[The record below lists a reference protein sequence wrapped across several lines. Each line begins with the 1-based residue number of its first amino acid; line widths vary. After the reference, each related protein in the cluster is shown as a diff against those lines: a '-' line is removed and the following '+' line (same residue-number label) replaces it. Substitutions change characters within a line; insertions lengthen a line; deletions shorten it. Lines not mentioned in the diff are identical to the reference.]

1 MKPNTRILDYVT
13 LVQDGI
19 MTVDDAPQDIRAEV
33 TKWVRYLA
41 GIKDETMVKDPDA
54 TKPVTSEKPAT
65 PAVTKDDD
73 IINGVLNAGKKV
85 TD

>member
-13 LVQDGI
+13 LVQDGV

-33 TKWVRYLA
+33 TKWVRYFA
-41 GIKDETMVKDPDA
+41 GIKDDSMVKDPESATRTPVPEKEQDA
-54 TKPVTSEKPAT
+54 TAFL
-65 PAVTKDDD
+65 A
-73 IINGVLNAGKKV
+73 KKV

>member
-13 LVQDGI
+13 LVQDGV

-33 TKWVRYLA
+33 TKWVRYFA
-41 GIKDETMVKDPDA
+41 GIKDDSMVKDPE
-54 TKPVTSEKPAT
+54 SAT
-65 PAVTKDDD
+65 PAPQPEKKPDTASF
-73 IINGVLNAGKKV
+73 LAKKV